1 MATAGMRA
9 EFRIG
14 GVLGKSFSILFS
26 NIVPFGILA
35 LLITSPTPIFTLVT
49 GTQVMTAEGQ
59 VSENLTTGGLLTL
72 LVEFALTFLLT
83 AALTYGTF
91 QELRGRRA
99 SLGDCIGRGLGLILP
114 VVGAAIVVFLIFA
127 VGGFAIALILGLGMA
142 AIPFL
147 GIIVGLI
154 AFVLAVYVYI
164 GLWLVIPIVVVER
177 PPILASLGRSWE
189 LVRGYRW
196 SIFAIL
202 LVVGLLQGIV
212 GFVLGVLGGAFSVG
226 LGWLMISWALSAFVY
241 ALYAVVA
248 TVGYHDLRAAKEGIG
263 INEIAAVFD

>member
-1 MATAGMRA
+1 MATGGMRA

-14 GVLGKSFSILFS
+14 GVLGKGFSILFS

-35 LLITSPTPIFTLVT
+35 LLITAPTPIFTLLT
-49 GTQVMTAEGQ
+49 GTQVMTVEGE
-59 VSENLTTGGLLTL
+59 VSENLTTGGLVTL
-72 LVEFALTFLLT
+72 LIEFALTFLLT

-114 VVGAAIVVFLIFA
+114 VVGASIVVVLIFA
-127 VGGFAIALILGLGMA
+127 AGGMVIALIVGLGMA

-147 GIIVGLI
+147 GIIVLLI
-154 AFVLAVYVYI
+154 AFAVGVYVYI
-164 GLWLVIPIVVVER
+164 GFWLVIPVVVVER

-189 LVRGYRW
+189 LVKGYRW

-202 LVVGLLQGIV
+202 FVVGIVQGIAGFIVGLLGTASS
-212 GFVLGVLGGAFSVG
+212 LGLP
-226 LGWLMISWALSAFVY
+226 WLMISWAVSAFVY